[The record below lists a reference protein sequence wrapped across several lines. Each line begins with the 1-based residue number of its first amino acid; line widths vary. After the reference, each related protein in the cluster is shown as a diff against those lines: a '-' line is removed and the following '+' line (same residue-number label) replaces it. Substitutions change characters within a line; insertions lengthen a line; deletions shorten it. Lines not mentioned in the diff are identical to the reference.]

1 MPFRFLNNYVTQLAE
16 ALATGVTTLEITGDG
31 AEFADASPTTPYAL
45 TLAERNIRGIDLR
58 REIVHV
64 TGRAGNVLTVLR
76 GREGTTD
83 DDWPLGTP
91 VEARD
96 TAAGLNEAAQAV
108 AVHEAEAD
116 PHPQYEEDGTAA
128 QAVADHEALADPH
141 PQYEMKAPGGLD
153 ALRPVLLR
161 TAELDLTDAAAA
173 VTVTIPTGYALLLD
187 GLDTVITGS
196 DTPGGTPS
204 IEAGPDDVTPDAY
217 LANSPVGG
225 TAVGDRDSHA
235 VSLDATVTAV
245 RVSVATAGTGT
256 VFTARALLRGYLL
269 EV

>member
-16 ALATGVTTLEITGDG
+16 ALATGATTLEITGMGD
-31 AEFADASPTTPYAL
+31 EFADASPTTPYAL
-45 TLAERNIRGIDLR
+45 TLCERNIRGIDLR

-108 AVHEAEAD
+108 AAHEAEAD
-116 PHPQYEEDGTAA
+116 PHPQYRQIIAGVEPQVIMKGDPLDMT
-128 QAVADHEALADPH
+128 LA
-141 PQYEMKAPGGLD
+141 GD
-153 ALRPVLLR
+153 A
-161 TAELDLTDAAAA
+161 
-173 VTVTIPTGYALLLD
+173 VTIPVPAGYVLYLD
-187 GLDTVITGS
+187 FIDLVITAS
-196 DTPGGTPS
+196 DAPTGTPS
-204 IEAGPDDVTPDAY
+204 IVAGPDGTNDDTY
-217 LANSPVGG
+217 LANSPISVD
-225 TAVGDRDSHA
+225 AIGDREAFMPLVTVGISEIRIA
-235 VSLDATVTAV
+235 VS
-245 RVSVATAGTGT
+245 TAGAGT
-256 VFTARALLRGYLL
+256 LEATPVLRGYLL